1 MVYVAITVIVFVLS
15 GVLAMAGV
23 GAAFLFVPIFYW
35 LGVPLAVAS
44 STGLLLNAVSL
55 SFASWTYWRAGLVNW
70 RLGLPVTL
78 TAVAAAPLGALLA
91 PHADKKML
99 LGLLA
104 AFLVFAGTMMLF
116 ARQPAR
122 RRALTRRTETGAGAA
137 AGTAAGFLGGLL
149 GVGGGNIILPV
160 LNGLGTGAKV
170 AAGTTGVA
178 VVFSS
183 LSGFLGRMSTGHLN
197 IALMTVAAIAA
208 AAGSLAGA
216 RLMTTKISTS
226 QLKHL
231 IGVVLWAVAA
241 TIIAGLAGA

>member
-1 MVYVAITVIVFVLS
+1 MVYLAITVIVFVLS
-15 GVLAMAGV
+15 GVLALAGV
-23 GAAFLFVPIFYW
+23 GAAFLFVPVFYW

-70 RLGLPVTL
+70 RLGIPVTL

-91 PHADKKML
+91 PHADKKVL

-116 ARQPAR
+116 ARQPAQPR
-122 RRALTRRTETGAGAA
+122 NLTRQAQTSAGAA

-160 LNGLGTGAKV
+160 LNGLGTGAKI
-170 AAGTTGVA
+170 AAGTTGIA

-183 LSGFLGRMSTGHLN
+183 LSGFLGRISTGHLN
-197 IALMTVAAIAA
+197 ITLMTVAAIAA

-216 RLMTTKISTS
+216 RLMTTKITTA
-226 QLKHL
+226 QLKHI

-241 TIIAGLAGA
+241 TVIVGLAD

>member
-1 MVYVAITVIVFVLS
+1 M
-15 GVLAMAGV
+15 
-23 GAAFLFVPIFYW
+23 PIIYS
-35 LGVPLAVAS
+35 LGVPHAVAT
-44 STGLLLNAVSL
+44 STGLMLNAVSL

-91 PHADKKML
+91 PHADKKAL

-104 AFLVFAGTMMLF
+104 AYLVFAGTMMLF
-116 ARQPAR
+116 AGQPAR
-122 RRALTRRTETGAGAA
+122 PRALTRRTETGAGAA

-183 LSGFLGRMSTGHLN
+183 LSGFLGRISTGHLN
-197 IALMTVAAIAA
+197 IALMSLAAIAA

-241 TIIAGLAGA
+241 TVIAGLAGA